1 MAIPSDSVS
10 MTPAPMPPPVA
21 APANG
26 KLVEYEAFIESQLRK
41 TRSHVWSVGLVG
53 ADAPGCRHARLFLR
67 SRPDRSLGRA
77 RRAGILGRLTA
88 LFVFLTLVA
97 VFLARQVLP
106 LLLLRINP
114 LYAAYTIER
123 SRPALKNG
131 LLEFS
136 VLPRRSR
143 RHE

>member
-1 MAIPSDSVS
+1 MAIPSDSFS
-10 MTPAPMPPPVA
+10 MTPASMMPAPMPPPVA

-41 TRSHVWSVGLVG
+41 TRSHVWSVELAGALMLLAAGTLGYFFAAGLV
-53 ADAPGCRHARLFLR
+53 DHWVVPGG
-67 SRPDRSLGRA
+67 LGFW
-77 RRAGILGRLTA
+77 GRLTA
-88 LFVFLTLVA
+88 LFVFLVLVA
-97 VFLARQVLP
+97 LFLARQVLP

-131 LLEFS
+131 LL
-136 VLPRRSR
+136 
-143 RHE
+143 